1 MWNGY
6 RVVDAD
12 AHMHEPKD
20 MWDRYVEPEYRAR
33 APKVAYMSG
42 TFMVYQ
48 PDGKIVPGDEKQLKG
63 PPKDSFKIMEEK
75 YGEAYRTWW
84 APQTRLKDMDRFG
97 WDIQVL
103 LPTGSNG
110 NFGCTVALKD
120 AELGAALCRAYNNWA
135 RDYCS
140 ADSKRLKFIAVIPG
154 SDAAS
159 MVAEARRAAA
169 GLGAVSVRNPLLPE
183 GKWLHE
189 REYDALWRLASDLD
203 FPVAVHGEYR
213 YRVQPF
219 RGFRALEAAGAEE
232 SAQHDF
238 QALRGVD
245 HAIGFPCDNMATLAH
260 FIFTGILERFP
271 KLRLAILESNAGWLP
286 FWLGR
291 MDVHSHGRYSI
302 MGKPKN
308 LTMLP
313 SEYFL
318 RQCAVACDS
327 DEPALKYAVEHLKGE
342 NIVWN
347 TDYPHLDGIRP
358 ERALPEFAAQPISE
372 EAKRKILW
380 DNAVKLYGP
389 RLLGA
394 AP

>member
-1 MWNGY
+1 MWKEFK
-6 RVVDAD
+6 VIDAD
-12 AHMHEPKD
+12 AHMHEPQD
-20 MWDRYVEPEYRAR
+20 MWDRYLESKYRER
-33 APKVAYMSG
+33 APRVAHMNG
-42 TFMVYQ
+42 TFMIYE
-48 PDGKIVPGDEKQLKG
+48 PDGKIIPKDEKQVKG
-63 PPKDSFKIMEEK
+63 PPPQSFKIMEEK

-84 APQTRLKDMDRFG
+84 APETRLKDMDRHG

-120 AELGAALCRAYNNWA
+120 AELGAAYCRAYNNWA
-135 RDYCS
+135 HDYCS
-140 ADSKRLKFIAVIPG
+140 VNPKRLHFIAVVPG
-154 SDAAS
+154 AD
-159 MVAEARRAAA
+159 VDEIVREARRAVAE
-169 GLGAVSVRNPLLPE
+169 LGAVSVRNPLLPR

-189 REYDALWRLASDLD
+189 KEYNALWHLACELN
-203 FPVAVHGEYR
+203 FPVAVHGESR

-219 RGFRALEAAGAEE
+219 RGFREVEQAEGGSE
-232 SAQHDF
+232 VHDF
-238 QALRGVD
+238 QALRSVD
-245 HAIGFPCDNMATLAH
+245 HAIGFPCDNMATMGH

-291 MDVHSHGRYSI
+291 MDTHSHGRYSV
-302 MGKPKN
+302 MGKPQS

-318 RQCAVACDS
+318 RQCTVACDS
-327 DEPALKYAVEHLKGE
+327 DESGLPYAVAHLNGE

-347 TDYPHLDGIRP
+347 TDYPHLDGIEP
-358 ERALPEFAAQPISE
+358 AKALPEFDAQPIPE

-380 DNAVKLYGP
+380 DNAVKLYGE
-389 RLLGA
+389 RILK
-394 AP
+394 